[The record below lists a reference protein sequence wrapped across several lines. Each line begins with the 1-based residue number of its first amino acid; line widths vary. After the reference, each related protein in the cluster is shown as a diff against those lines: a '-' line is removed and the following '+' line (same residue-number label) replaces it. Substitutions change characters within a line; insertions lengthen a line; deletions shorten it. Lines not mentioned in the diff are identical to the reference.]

1 MLILVIPISSHQ
13 DSVGALAR
21 SVTDAAIILS
31 VIAGRDPLDNFTL
44 AQPIPVPDYRKA
56 LNPHALHG
64 VRLGVPRKFQGS
76 DENIIAAFNASLE
89 VIRKLGAV
97 VIDPAEFPDADELIT
112 SGWYTYNE
120 SIVLS
125 TDFKVNHYDVQLQRI
140 ATESCHLQQIELN
153 KYIAGLVKVP
163 TGVKNLADII
173 SFDIAHASEELI
185 PPFYT
190 DQSQ

>member
-125 TDFKVNHYDVQLQRI
+125 TDFKVSHYDVQLQRI